1 MSEETNNML
10 MEDMLKEIDRQRSEI
25 SRLTA
30 KLGKLATD
38 NLKAQH
44 DAAIENTRLRSELAK
59 AREDTEKAREE
70 RNHVRVELQR
80 EENKEITRLTAE
92 YAELKEVHENTV
104 IGNFLDK
111 DGKWEPMHEHYR
123 QQRAELA
130 RLTAELAKAREAI
143 GEAVKYLQEG
153 KKRFAPN
160 TTNSFVDEFID
171 FWKGGADG
179 HE

>member
-25 SRLTA
+25 T
-30 KLGKLATD
+30 
-38 NLKAQH
+38 
-44 DAAIENTRLRSELAK
+44 
-59 AREDTEKAREE
+59 
-70 RNHVRVELQR
+70 
-80 EENKEITRLTAE
+80 
-92 YAELKEVHENTV
+92 
-104 IGNFLDK
+104 
-111 DGKWEPMHEHYR
+111 
-123 QQRAELA
+123 

-179 HE
+179 QKEGK